1 MTTATGVRR
10 VATYERVSSEDQR
23 ERETIRTQTDE
34 IARHLAGQPGVELV
48 SRYVD
53 DGVSGTIPLADR
65 PDGRRL
71 LEDAAAHRF
80 EELWLYKVDR
90 LGRDAVDL
98 LVVRRRLDALGIALI
113 SVVEGQPDLLGYDV
127 TAVVADHYRREFAR
141 RSADGLNRAAREGRY
156 TGGIVPFGYRV
167 EGHKAS
173 ARLVPDEAIAGD
185 EASAAGVVRLVYE
198 WIASGGWSCRRVA
211 SALNAAAVPTAYVR
225 DGRGVRGRRTQGLW
239 RAGRIRNLVVA
250 GVYRGELSYGRRTDQ
265 RDRERHRDIITAP
278 IEGLVSAALWGAAQ
292 AALARNRRCAKNTP
306 RAYLLRGV
314 MKCAICGLTYVGSW
328 SRDVGWYRC
337 GGGLLERGP
346 RAGRCPARAIRTDRI
361 EPAIWA
367 DVERFLRDPGDIID
381 ELKSDSAGEAQ
392 AAVDVTESITL
403 TRALESLES
412 QRTQALSLAIRGRLS
427 DTELD
432 IELGRINRERT
443 GLQARL
449 AATQAPRDE
458 MVPGEAHD
466 LLAEVRVRLDA
477 ALTDE
482 ERAEIVRLLVGIV
495 VHTETGSDGKKR
507 ARAVVTYRFPCVA
520 PTHTGIPEG
529 HNYTVLRRVF
539 ELPVGRQP
547 SPPPFHALVAGTS

>member
-1 MTTATGVRR
+1 MTAVAGIRR

-71 LEDAAAHRF
+71 LADAAAHRF

-141 RSADGLNRAAREGRY
+141 RSADGMNRAAREGRY

-167 EGHKAS
+167 EGRKAS
-173 ARLVPDEAIAGD
+173 ARLVPDEAIAGN

-198 WIASGGWSCRRVA
+198 WIASEGWSCRRVA
-211 SALNAAAVPTAYVR
+211 AALNAAGVPTAYAR

-314 MKCAICGLTYVGSW
+314 IKCAICGLTYVGSW
-328 SRDVGWYRC
+328 SRDGGWYRC

-361 EPAIWA
+361 EPAVWA

-381 ELKSDSAGEAQ
+381 ELGTDSAGEAQ
-392 AAVDVTESITL
+392 AAVDAAESITL
-403 TRALESLES
+403 TRALESLEG
-412 QRTQALSLAIRGRLS
+412 QRKQALALAIRGRLP
-427 DTELD
+427 DAELD
-432 IELGRINRERT
+432 AELGRIERERT

-458 MVPGEAHD
+458 MVPPG
-466 LLAEVRVRLDA
+466 
-477 ALTDE
+477 
-482 ERAEIVRLLVGIV
+482 G
-495 VHTETGSDGKKR
+495 
-507 ARAVVTYRFPCVA
+507 P
-520 PTHTGIPEG
+520 
-529 HNYTVLRRVF
+529 
-539 ELPVGRQP
+539 
-547 SPPPFHALVAGTS
+547 